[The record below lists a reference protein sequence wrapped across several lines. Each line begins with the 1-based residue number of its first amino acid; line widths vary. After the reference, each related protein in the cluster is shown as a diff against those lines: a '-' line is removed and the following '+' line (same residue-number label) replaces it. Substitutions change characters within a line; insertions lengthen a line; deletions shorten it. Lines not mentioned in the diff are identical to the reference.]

1 MSNPVQVPVNSLLYS
16 GLTSVSSLSPVS
28 VAAETNSQGSQDVF
42 IPLGQGP
49 DMRPASFHLNQ
60 FWTLMGQPVD
70 MATEGQSPDMV
81 VQPPDMVAGQP
92 VDMVAGQP
100 VDM

>member
-1 MSNPVQVPVNSLLYS
+1 MSIQVQVPVSNLLVS
-16 GLTSVSSLSPVS
+16 GLSSISSLPPVQ
-28 VAAETNSQGSQDVF
+28 VDAETNSQSSQDVY
-42 IPLGQGP
+42 IPMGQGP

-81 VQPPDMVAGQP
+81 VQPPDMVTQP
-92 VDMVAGQP
+92 PDMVAGQP